1 MRMAG
6 IVMAIAGSVAL
17 VLSVL
22 SMLNEAS
29 MGRYPPMFDNSW
41 MVIMALFW
49 FFSGVA
55 LIVAFGKEDKKRGS
69 R

>member
-6 IVMAIAGSVAL
+6 IVMTLVGAVAL

-22 SMLNEAS
+22 SLFNEMS
-29 MGRYPPMFDNSW
+29 MGRFPPMFDNSW

-49 FFSGVA
+49 FFSGVS
-55 LIVAFGKEDKKRGS
+55 LVVAFGKESK
-69 R
+69 